1 MRVRAFGLSLV
12 LYLDVLVP
20 VARAPGP
27 EPRRD
32 ELVDLAVEDAL
43 RVARAVARAQV
54 LHHLVGLE
62 HVAADLAPPAD
73 LALLAVEA
81 LHLAA
86 LLVQPLLVEA
96 RLEYRHRA
104 RAVLDLRA
112 LVLADDDDAGRDVR
126 DAHGRVRGVHPLPA
140 LARGAVHVDPH

>member
-27 EPRRD
+27 EPRRY

-62 HVAADLAPPAD
+62 HVAADLAPPPD
-73 LALLAVEA
+73 LALLPVEP

-86 LLVQPLLVEA
+86 LLVQPLLVQA
-96 RLEYRHRA
+96 GLQDCHRA
-104 RAVLDLRA
+104 RAVLYLRP
-112 LVLADDDDAGRDVR
+112 LVLADD
-126 DAHGRVRGVHPLPA
+126 H
-140 LARGAVHVDPH
+140 